1 MDKDISKDSI
11 RADIHKPKYDSGS
24 LNGAMD
30 RAITDENFFTSC
42 LNLLG
47 GLKFPALKGSIV
59 NYVKNTTTD
68 SDVISLFETL
78 DGYIDYKDI
87 YHVQKALEENDPKKK
102 VENQIT
108 DETRQ
113 NPIHASTHKTA
124 AGKSIKESQAVTE
137 SEQRK

>member
-1 MDKDISKDSI
+1 
-11 RADIHKPKYDSGS
+11 
-24 LNGAMD
+24 MD

-42 LNLLG
+42 LNLLR

-59 NYVKNTTTD
+59 NYIKNTTTD

-78 DGYIDYKDI
+78 DDYIDYKDI

-113 NPIHASTHKTA
+113 NPIHTSTHKTA
-124 AGKSIKESQAVTE
+124 AGRSIKESQPVTD
-137 SEQRK
+137 